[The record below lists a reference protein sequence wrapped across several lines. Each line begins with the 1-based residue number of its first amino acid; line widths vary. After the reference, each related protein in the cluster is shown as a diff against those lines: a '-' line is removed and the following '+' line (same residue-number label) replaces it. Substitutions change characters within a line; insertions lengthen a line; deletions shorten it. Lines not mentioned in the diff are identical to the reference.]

1 MKSLLALILVLS
13 VAACSLAQV
22 PPRRSSAAAAAALP
36 AGYWSLEKSQAILDK
51 MQPVRLAPDLSNL
64 SEGER
69 RAVKKLLEVGQIFQ
83 DLHEHQ
89 RHAQA
94 RASLKELQQLDRR
107 SGSRALTQNLLAIY
121 RLNQGPIAA
130 TLDNK
135 REPFL
140 NVDPTKPGKNL
151 YPWGVTREEIEGFL
165 AAHPERRDSILDL
178 RTVVRRSTTENLQ
191 RDLAKLRQYP
201 ALDTLHP
208 GLKLDLERLLTA
220 RDAKGFYAVPY
231 SVAYADELIR
241 AHGLLNEA
249 ADALQKDDAE
259 FAGYLR
265 NRARDLLSDDYESGD
280 AAWVTGHFK
289 NLNAQI
295 GSYEVYDDELFGVK
309 TFFAFSLLNTR
320 QQETAEL
327 RKALKGLQALEDSLP
342 YDQHKKIR
350 EDIPVGVYDVVADF
364 GQARGGNTA
373 TILPNE
379 NYLARRYGRTIL
391 LRANIMR
398 NPELFDATSHV
409 WESAVAP
416 AHRSEL
422 TADGNFY
429 RTLWHEIG
437 HYLGV
442 DATKSGQDL
451 DTALQENSSALE
463 EMKADLVSLF
473 VAEALRKQGYYT
485 AEQLRSVYASGILR
499 VLQNNRP
506 RRDQPYNTMELM
518 QWNYFLENGLLRFDP
533 QTRKLVIHYDK
544 YHSVVG
550 KMLAKVLQVQYE
562 GDKAASDK
570 FIDQYTSWDENLH
583 GAIARNIRD
592 QQKYRFRLFKYA
604 ALGE

>member
-1 MKSLLALILVLS
+1 MKSLLAIILVLS
-13 VAACSLAQV
+13 VMVCSMAQV
-22 PPRRSSAAAAAALP
+22 PSRRSSGAALP
-36 AGYWSLEKSQAILDK
+36 PGYWSLEKSQAILDK
-51 MQPVRLAPDLSNL
+51 MQPIRLSPDLSQL

-69 RAVKKLLEVGQIFQ
+69 QAVKKLLEVGQIFQ
-83 DLHEHQ
+83 DLHEQQ

-94 RASLKELQQLDRR
+94 HASLKELQQLDKRL
-107 SGSRALTQNLLAIY
+107 GSRALTQNLLTIY
-121 RLNQGPIAA
+121 RLNQGPIAG

-151 YPWGVTREEIEGFL
+151 YPWGVSKDEIETFL

-178 RTVVRRSTTENLQ
+178 RTVVRRSTAENLQ
-191 RDLAKLRQYP
+191 RDLGKLRQYP

-208 GLKLDLERLLTA
+208 GLKLDLERLLTG

-231 SVAYADELIR
+231 SIAYADELIR
-241 AHGLLNEA
+241 SHQLLNEA

-265 NRARDLLSDDYESGD
+265 NRGRDLLSDDYESGD

-320 QQETAEL
+320 QQETTEL
-327 RKALKGLQALEDSLP
+327 RKALKGLQALEESLP

-350 EDIPVGVYDVVADF
+350 EDIPVGVYDVIADF

-416 AHRSEL
+416 AHKSEL

-442 DATKSGQDL
+442 DTTKGGQDL

-473 VAEALRKQGYYT
+473 VAEALRKQGYYN
-485 AEQLRSVYASGILR
+485 ADQLRSVYASGILR
-499 VLQNNRP
+499 VLQNNKP
-506 RRDQPYNTMELM
+506 RRDQPYNTMQLM
-518 QWNYFLENGLLRFDP
+518 QWNYFLENGLLSFDP
-533 QTRKLVIHYDK
+533 QTKKLNIHYDK

-550 KMLAKVLQVQYE
+550 KLLAKVLQVQYE

-570 FIDQYTSWDENLH
+570 FIDQYTNWDENLH
-583 GAIARNIRD
+583 GAVAKSIRD
-592 QQKYRFRLFKYA
+592 QQKYRFRLFKYE

>member
-1 MKSLLALILVLS
+1 MKSMLAIILVLS
-13 VAACSLAQV
+13 VCVCALAQTPLRKNSAAVV
-22 PPRRSSAAAAAALP
+22 PPP
-36 AGYWSLEKSQAILDK
+36 NYWSIEKSRAILDK
-51 MQPVRLAPDLSNL
+51 MQPIRLSPDLSQL
-64 SEGER
+64 SAGER
-69 RAVKKLLEVGQIFQ
+69 VAVGKLLKVGQIFQ
-83 DLHEHQ
+83 DLYEHQ

-94 RASLKELQQLDRR
+94 RSSLKELEQLDRR
-107 SGSRALTQNLLAIY
+107 SGAHALTQNLLTIY

-140 NVDPTKPGKNL
+140 NVDPVQPGKNM
-151 YPWGVTREEIEGFL
+151 YPSGVTKQEVEAFL

-178 RTVVRRSTTENLQ
+178 RTVVRRSTAENLQ

-208 GLKLDLERLLTA
+208 GLKLDLERLLSQ

-265 NRARDLLSDDYESGD
+265 NRGRDLLSDDYESGD
-280 AAWVTGHFK
+280 ASWVTGHFK

-309 TFFAFSLLNTR
+309 TFFAFSLLSTR
-320 QQETAEL
+320 QQETTEL
-327 RKALKGLQALEDSLP
+327 RQALKGLQALEESLP
-342 YDQHKKIR
+342 YDHHKKVR
-350 EDIPVGVYDVVADF
+350 EDIPVGVYDVIADF

-398 NPELFDATSHV
+398 NPDLFDATSRV
-409 WESAVAP
+409 WEAAVGP
-416 AHRSEL
+416 AHKNEL

-442 DATKSGQDL
+442 DTTKGGQDL

-485 AEQLRSVYASGILR
+485 ADQLRSVYASGILR
-499 VLQNNRP
+499 VLQNNKP
-506 RRDQPYNTMELM
+506 RRDQPYNTMQLM
-518 QWNYFLENGLLRFDP
+518 QWNYFLENGLLSFDQ
-533 QTRKLVIHYDK
+533 QTKRLDIHYDK
-544 YHSVVG
+544 YHAVVG
-550 KMLAKVLQVQYE
+550 KLLAKVLQVQYE

-570 FIDQYTSWDENLH
+570 FIDQYTTWDENLH
-583 GAIARNIRD
+583 GALAKNIRD